1 VIELSERLITSISV
15 SDERAIDHFF
25 GMINERA
32 IDLFLVIKG
41 QVTPETNGNFLASVV
56 FEKKAKNRGRSPKIV
71 RFFTVFLSV
80 FGKTR
85 TFKKIILQD

>member
-1 VIELSERLITSISV
+1 MIELSDRLITSISV
-15 SDERAIDHFF
+15 SDERAIDHSF

-71 RFFTVFLSV
+71 RFFTVFYQFL
-80 FGKTR
+80 GKLELL
-85 TFKKIILQD
+85 KK

>member
-32 IDLFLVIKG
+32 IDLFLVIKQ
-41 QVTPETNGNFLASVV
+41 QVWDL
-56 FEKKAKNRGRSPKIV
+56 
-71 RFFTVFLSV
+71 
-80 FGKTR
+80 
-85 TFKKIILQD
+85 